1 VTDRRS
7 TLEFAP
13 GFPKALA
20 AVEFAQRSHYGQRRK
35 VDGEPFILHPLEV
48 ASLLYQAGA
57 SDEVVA
63 AGVLHDTIEKT
74 ATSASDLTKRFGSE
88 VTALVC
94 AVSEDER
101 ISGYAHRKAA
111 LREQVSKAGREAL
124 MVFAAD
130 KVSKVRELR
139 LGRGAA
145 AIGATVLRRRLLHYR
160 RCLALLEERL
170 PDVPVVRMLRTELDS
185 VPEPISPPP
194 VFARRG

>member
-1 VTDRRS
+1 VADRSS
-7 TLEFAP
+7 TLDLDP
-13 GFPKALA
+13 GFPKTHA
-20 AVEFAQRSHYGQRRK
+20 AVQYAQRSHKGQRRK

-74 ATSASDLTKRFGSE
+74 GTSASDLSRRFGAK

-111 LREQVSKAGREAL
+111 LRDQVSKAGREAL

-145 AIGATVLRRRLLHYR
+145 AIGATVLTRRLRHYR
-160 RCLALLEERL
+160 RCLALLQERL
-170 PDVPVVRMLRTELDS
+170 PDFPLVGVLQTELDS
-185 VPEPISPPP
+185 VPEPVSPRP
-194 VFARRG
+194 VLAGHG